1 MEKKACAI
9 FKQVVTFE
17 FVLSWNEVSVL
28 GLGGRGQCSF
38 DFFHVLQ
45 IEIGPPIA
53 SSSFS
58 DLLLYITALDI
69 IL

>member
-38 DFFHVLQ
+38 DFFMFFK
-45 IEIGPPIA
+45 
-53 SSSFS
+53 S
-58 DLLLYITALDI
+58 
-69 IL
+69 